1 MVAEFCSFFF
11 ATLGLLLSILVYEL
25 RLQKGSDLGTIKL
38 AAKVYETTC
47 TVFLS
52 VSIFI
57 RYDLWL
63 KWAKTVD
70 MYTQFDTLVNT
81 GLWKYLIYEMG
92 ICFLAPYP
100 FFDGL
105 KYRESVDAF
114 EISVEYEINDIL
126 LLFSFSRLYLFI
138 RFLLYMTQFM
148 SPRS

>member
-1 MVAEFCSFFF
+1 M
-11 ATLGLLLSILVYEL
+11 
-25 RLQKGSDLGTIKL
+25 
-38 AAKVYETTC
+38 
-47 TVFLS
+47 
-52 VSIFI
+52 VSIYI

-63 KWAKTVD
+63 QWAKTVE

-81 GLWKYLIYEMG
+81 GLWRYLIME
-92 ICFLAPYP
+92 ISFCVVAPYP

-114 EISVEYEINDIL
+114 ETSVEYEINDIL
-126 LLFSFSRLYLFI
+126 LYASFVRIYLFV